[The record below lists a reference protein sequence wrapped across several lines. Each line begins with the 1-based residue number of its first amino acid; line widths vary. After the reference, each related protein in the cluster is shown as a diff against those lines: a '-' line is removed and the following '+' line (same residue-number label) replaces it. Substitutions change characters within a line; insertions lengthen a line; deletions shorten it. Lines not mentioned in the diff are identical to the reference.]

1 MEQIISAD
9 AARAYLHIS
18 KRKFLFMLQN
28 GYIRYEDNG
37 NKTHRYSLRMC
48 DVEALRKEMTD
59 HPERFAD
66 LNGRFTAQRNKPPTP
81 TVALSQEE
89 ARKLRE
95 YIKMLEQTS
104 RCLAEQAGGRADRLD
119 GGNTQPLCGKRQHLR
134 CSGWWKGAH
143 QQTKSDRIPCHSGCR
158 AESYDSTD
166 EKTTCGVQAGRKAI
180 KSKGM
185 VSRCA

>member
-81 TVALSQEE
+81 HIVLSPSD
-89 ARKLRE
+89 AKALRE
-95 YIKMLEQTS
+95 YIAKQWKKHPDAMPS
-104 RCLAEQAGGRADRLD
+104 KLASELTGLTVGTLNRHVAKGNIFGAVIGGKVLISKQSLIGYLATPDVVRKVTTVQLQKLLTGYR
-119 GGNTQPLCGKRQHLR
+119 QSGK
-134 CSGWWKGAH
+134 
-143 QQTKSDRIPCHSGCR
+143 
-158 AESYDSTD
+158 
-166 EKTTCGVQAGRKAI
+166 
-180 KSKGM
+180 
-185 VSRCA
+185 

>member
-48 DVEALRKEMTD
+48 DVQALRQEMTN

-66 LNGRFTAQRNKPPTP
+66 LNGRFTAQRIKPPTP
-81 TVALSQEE
+81 AVVLSQEE
-89 ARKLRE
+89 AKKLRE
-95 YIKMLEQTS
+95 YITKCWNKHPDALPSKLAAELTGLTVGTLNRHVANGNLIGAVIGGKMLISKQSLIGHLSSPETVRKVGTEQL
-104 RCLAEQAGGRADRLD
+104 RKLLAGY
-119 GGNTQPLCGKRQHLR
+119 KR
-134 CSGWWKGAH
+134 
-143 QQTKSDRIPCHSGCR
+143 
-158 AESYDSTD
+158 
-166 EKTTCGVQAGRKAI
+166 EKK
-180 KSKGM
+180 
-185 VSRCA
+185 

>member
-18 KRKFLFMLQN
+18 KRKFLYMMQN

-48 DVEALRKEMTD
+48 DVEALRQEMTD

-81 TVALSQEE
+81 TVVLSQEE
-89 ARKLRE
+89 ATKLRE
-95 YIKMLEQTS
+95 YIAKCWSKHPDALPS
-104 RCLAEQAGGRADRLD
+104 KLA
-119 GGNTQPLCGKRQHLR
+119 
-134 CSGWWKGAH
+134 
-143 QQTKSDRIPCHSGCR
+143 
-158 AESYDSTD
+158 AELTGL
-166 EKTTCGVQAGRKAI
+166 TVGTLNRH
-180 KSKGM
+180 
-185 VSRCA
+185 VSRGNIFGAVVGGKVLISKQSLIGYLATPDVVRKIATVQLQKLLAGYRRASKQ

>member
-18 KRKFLFMLQN
+18 KRKLLYMMQN

-81 TVALSQEE
+81 TVVLPQDEAKKLRKYIAKCWSKHPDALPSKLAAELTGLTVGTLNRHVANGNLIGAVIGGKMRISKQSLIGHLSSPETVRKVGTE
-89 ARKLRE
+89 QLRKLIVG
-95 YIKMLEQTS
+95 YK
-104 RCLAEQAGGRADRLD
+104 
-119 GGNTQPLCGKRQHLR
+119 K
-134 CSGWWKGAH
+134 
-143 QQTKSDRIPCHSGCR
+143 
-158 AESYDSTD
+158 
-166 EKTTCGVQAGRKAI
+166 EK
-180 KSKGM
+180 
-185 VSRCA
+185 

>member
-66 LNGRFTAQRNKPPTP
+66 LNGRFTAQKTTPPTP
-81 TVALSQEE
+81 RIVLSPSE
-89 ARKLRE
+89 AKALRE
-95 YIKMLEQTS
+95 YIAKQWKKHPDAMPS
-104 RCLAEQAGGRADRLD
+104 KLAANLTGLTVGTLNR
-119 GGNTQPLCGKRQHLR
+119 H
-134 CSGWWKGAH
+134 
-143 QQTKSDRIPCHSGCR
+143 
-158 AESYDSTD
+158 
-166 EKTTCGVQAGRKAI
+166 
-180 KSKGM
+180 
-185 VSRCA
+185 VSRGNIFGAVVGGKVLISKQSLIGYLTAPDVVRKIATVQLQKLLAGYRRARK

>member
-48 DVEALRKEMTD
+48 DVQALRQEITD

-81 TVALSQEE
+81 TVVLPQEE
-89 ARKLRE
+89 AKKLRE
-95 YIKMLEQTS
+95 HITKQWAKHPDALPS
-104 RCLAEQAGGRADRLD
+104 KLAANLTGLTVGTLNR
-119 GGNTQPLCGKRQHLR
+119 H
-134 CSGWWKGAH
+134 
-143 QQTKSDRIPCHSGCR
+143 
-158 AESYDSTD
+158 
-166 EKTTCGVQAGRKAI
+166 
-180 KSKGM
+180 
-185 VSRCA
+185 VSRGNIFGAVIGGKVLISKQSLIGYLATPDVVRKVTTVQLQKLFAGYRRSGKQ

>member
-48 DVEALRKEMTD
+48 DVQALLQEMTN

-66 LNGRFTAQRNKPPTP
+66 LHGRFTAQRIKPPTL
-81 TVALSQEE
+81 TVVLSQEE

-95 YIKMLEQTS
+95 YIAKCWSKHPDALS
-104 RCLAEQAGGRADRLD
+104 SKLAAELTGLTVGTLNRHVARGNIFGAVIGGRVLISKQSLIGYLTAPETVCKVGTEQLKKLIE
-119 GGNTQPLCGKRQHLR
+119 GYKR
-134 CSGWWKGAH
+134 S
-143 QQTKSDRIPCHSGCR
+143 
-158 AESYDSTD
+158 
-166 EKTTCGVQAGRKAI
+166 EK
-180 KSKGM
+180 
-185 VSRCA
+185 

>member
-48 DVEALRKEMTD
+48 DVEALRQEMTD

-81 TVALSQEE
+81 TVVLSQEE
-89 ARKLRE
+89 AKKLRE
-95 YIKMLEQTS
+95 YIAKCWSKYPDAMPSKLASELTGLTVGTLNRHVANGNLIGAVIGGKMRISKQSLIGHLSSPETVRKVGTEQ
-104 RCLAEQAGGRADRLD
+104 
-119 GGNTQPLCGKRQHLR
+119 LR
-134 CSGWWKGAH
+134 KLIVGYK
-143 QQTKSDRIPCHSGCR
+143 K
-158 AESYDSTD
+158 
-166 EKTTCGVQAGRKAI
+166 EK
-180 KSKGM
+180 
-185 VSRCA
+185 

>member
-48 DVEALRKEMTD
+48 DVEALRQEMTD
-59 HPERFAD
+59 HPEHFAD

-81 TVALSQEE
+81 TVVLSQDE

-95 YIKMLEQTS
+95 YITKQWAKHPDAIPSKRAAELTGLTVGTLNRHVARGKIFGAVVGGKVLISKQSMIGY
-104 RCLAEQAGGRADRLD
+104 LATPDVVQKVTTVQMKKLLAGYKRA
-119 GGNTQPLCGKRQHLR
+119 GK
-134 CSGWWKGAH
+134 
-143 QQTKSDRIPCHSGCR
+143 
-158 AESYDSTD
+158 
-166 EKTTCGVQAGRKAI
+166 
-180 KSKGM
+180 
-185 VSRCA
+185 